1 MEEAEE
7 EEERERERETLLGEG
22 GKCTIIIRVDICRS
36 CHILVHVHACQC
48 RALSLSASRER

>member
-22 GKCTIIIRVDICRS
+22 GKCTIDICRS

-48 RALSLSASRER
+48 RALSLSVSRER